1 MNPLNDKFERELI
14 YHESFFFETCLS
26 PVRWET
32 RMVINLWDL
41 LVHPSEIE
49 ETAWVFQRDVH
60 H

>member
-1 MNPLNDKFERELI
+1 MNPLNDKFERALI

-32 RMVINLWDL
+32 RMVINLWDP

-49 ETAWVFQRDVH
+49 DTA
-60 H
+60 

>member
-49 ETAWVFQRDVH
+49 ETA
-60 H
+60 